1 MACGEVQDV
10 EVTSYHWCWTW
21 HGPWRCKKT
30 TLERRYVYDFV
41 ILRRRYRGFSVTFRG
56 CCEFDG
62 GEFTWSEWSWRLW
75 WNPPDQSNVTR
86 RFDHQLV
93 STGPCSLG
101 TGTVIAPRIE

>member
-1 MACGEVQDV
+1 MACGDVQDV

-30 TLERRYVYDFV
+30 TLERRYVYVFA

-56 CCEFDG
+56 CCELDG

-75 WNPPDQSNVTR
+75 WNPPDESNVTR
-86 RFDHQLV
+86 MFDHQLI
-93 STGPCSLG
+93 SSGPCSFGPGAL
-101 TGTVIAPRIE
+101 APRVE